1 MKISVV
7 TSFYNG
13 DLMIPFFLNHYAYA
27 DEVLVLFN
35 DNGKAIDATTEKLIL
50 GYPNTRITSFAYPK
64 DKTDYAYAIEST
76 NRVIAGLDSDWV
88 IVVSADELIF
98 PIGMQD
104 PRRVLRDA
112 DGAIIN
118 TWLWWVFRHRTDRA
132 LDPSLPAI
140 WQRRH
145 GYNDRSFC
153 GCVKPAIVRPD
164 AGITFSIGGH
174 ACAASIG
181 AASSIR
187 FDGAHW
193 LNADLD
199 IAIQRRMRGRRERIS
214 ERSLRDGMGS
224 QHFDITEEAIRAE
237 CARFI
242 DAPQLF

>member
-13 DLMIPFFLNHYAYA
+13 DLMIPFFLSHYAYA
-27 DEVLVLFN
+27 DEILVLFN
-35 DNGKAIDATTEKLIL
+35 DHGKAIDAPTEKLIL
-50 GYPNTRITSFAYPK
+50 SYPNTRITSFAYPQG
-64 DKTDYAYAIEST
+64 KTDYAVAIENV
-76 NRVIAGLDSDWV
+76 NRVVARLDSDWA

-112 DGAIIN
+112 DGAIID
-118 TWLWWVFRHRTDRA
+118 TWLWWVFRHRTDRD
-132 LDPSLPAI
+132 LDPSLPTI

-145 GYNDRSFC
+145 GYPDRTFC
-153 GCVKPAIVRPD
+153 GCVKPVIVRPD

-174 ACAASIG
+174 ACSASIG
-181 AASSIR
+181 NPSTIR

-199 IAIQRRMRGRRERIS
+199 IAIQRRMRGHRENIS
-214 ERSLRDGMGS
+214 RRSLNDGMGS

-237 CARFI
+237 CAKFL